1 MKFKLLLED
10 IDQPVPYD
18 QLEEDLKEE
27 ERIKTEAVQ
36 YATEQLGEEEF
47 EEIDE
52 LNGVSFAKSY
62 RQNEIMYHCQFYL
75 DTEAEKYSSY
85 VTSEEDGD
93 KQTSFQQKGSIQ
105 EATQAID
112 KFLKF
117 VRTL

>member
-27 ERIKTEAVQ
+27 ERIKNELVA
-36 YATEQLGEEEF
+36 YAGEQLTLEGF
-47 EEIDE
+47 DEIDE
-52 LNGVSFAKSY
+52 LNGISFTKSY
-62 RQNEIMYHCQFYL
+62 KNENITYHCQFYL

-93 KQTSFQQKGSIQ
+93 KQTSFQQKGIIFD
-105 EATQAID
+105 AKQAVD
-112 KFLKF
+112 KFVKF
-117 VRTL
+117 IRTL